1 MAAEFLARTK
11 VSFVKTAVLSSND
24 GGNTFNEETTIKNKT
39 DEQGNAITA
48 EEMKRIEKMNK
59 KRSTGTN
66 LSLYEQ
72 LEKNKAEKDELWK
85 AKHGPQ
91 APKGLDEEDILFLNE
106 HSIKQAQKRRDI
118 VEAEE
123 SELAIFRNAQR
134 QKSNNG
140 AITSLN
146 SNNNNNNKSEANFK
160 NANIN
165 DTNSLKR
172 KSKLPSNLLKKRQK
186 KIVKQ
191 IMDNDDS
198 IRNKNNNNNNN
209 KSTTTKITTDET
221 SSKISNKPNVSAL
234 DFLNELGDDSSS
246 DDDSD

>member
-146 SNNNNNNKSEANFK
+146 SNNNNNKSEANFK

-165 DTNSLKR
+165 DTNNLKR

>member
-1 MAAEFLARTK
+1 MT
-11 VSFVKTAVLSSND
+11 
-24 GGNTFNEETTIKNKT
+24 
-39 DEQGNAITA
+39 
-48 EEMKRIEKMNK
+48 
-59 KRSTGTN
+59 
-66 LSLYEQ
+66 
-72 LEKNKAEKDELWK
+72 
-85 AKHGPQ
+85 KHGPQ

-140 AITSLN
+140 AITRLN
-146 SNNNNNNKSEANFK
+146 SNNNNNNNIKSEANFK

-186 KIVKQ
+186 KIRTERTIQRRCYVKFECEFEVTCDKVRLAS
-191 IMDNDDS
+191 M
-198 IRNKNNNNNNN
+198 
-209 KSTTTKITTDET
+209 T
-221 SSKISNKPNVSAL
+221 
-234 DFLNELGDDSSS
+234 
-246 DDDSD
+246 

>member
-91 APKGLDEEDILFLNE
+91 APKTDKPVPARRCRRWRREAGPVCRGCSLYQRFHYAVAAGAARHVPGLARQEDDPL
-106 HSIKQAQKRRDI
+106 RRR
-118 VEAEE
+118 VP
-123 SELAIFRNAQR
+123 L
-134 QKSNNG
+134 
-140 AITSLN
+140 
-146 SNNNNNNKSEANFK
+146 
-160 NANIN
+160 
-165 DTNSLKR
+165 
-172 KSKLPSNLLKKRQK
+172 
-186 KIVKQ
+186 
-191 IMDNDDS
+191 
-198 IRNKNNNNNNN
+198 
-209 KSTTTKITTDET
+209 
-221 SSKISNKPNVSAL
+221 
-234 DFLNELGDDSSS
+234 
-246 DDDSD
+246 